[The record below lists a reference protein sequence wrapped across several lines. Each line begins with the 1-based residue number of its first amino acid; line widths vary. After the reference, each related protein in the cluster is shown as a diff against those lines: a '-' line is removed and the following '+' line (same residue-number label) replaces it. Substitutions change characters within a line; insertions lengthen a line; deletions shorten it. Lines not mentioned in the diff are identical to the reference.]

1 MLCASV
7 ARPLVAF
14 DFLYKL
20 GALGSFGLR
29 LGDVPLFSSTEAF
42 EPCHIRPSSLLLT
55 EAEFVHFLTFLMFFE
70 TYIMI
75 KS

>member
-1 MLCASV
+1 MLCALV
-7 ARPLVAF
+7 ARPLVTF

-29 LGDVPLFSSTEAF
+29 LGDVPLFSSTEA
-42 EPCHIRPSSLLLT
+42 
-55 EAEFVHFLTFLMFFE
+55 EFVHFLTFLMFFE